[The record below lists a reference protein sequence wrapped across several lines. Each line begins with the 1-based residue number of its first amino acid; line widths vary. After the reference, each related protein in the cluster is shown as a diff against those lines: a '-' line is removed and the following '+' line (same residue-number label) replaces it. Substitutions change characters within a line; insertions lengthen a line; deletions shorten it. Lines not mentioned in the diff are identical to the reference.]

1 LILLIHIRVIDL
13 KLAKEGH
20 HIISVDINL
29 EVAKKTE
36 PGRLP
41 DPVFYQNLTNLLSGS
56 GLAETIAAVDGLIT
70 AGLERDFGGFT
81 ALGTGGREHLA
92 FTAESAAA
100 AAITLGLPCLSAFG
114 TALWLVGVAF
124 GLEEFL
130 VFSTE
135 RKGSAAIGTRK
146 GFFLKTHW
154 TTSSLKLLVSV
165 LVIQHLRE
173 FRLRGS

>member
-1 LILLIHIRVIDL
+1 MILLIHIRVIDL

-41 DPVFYQNLTNLLSGS
+41 DPVFYQNLTNLIGGS
-56 GLAETIAAVDGLIT
+56 CLAETIAAVDGLIT

-100 AAITLGLPCLSAFG
+100 ITLGLPCLSAFG

-130 VFSTE
+130 VFSAE
-135 RKGSAAIGTRK
+135 CKGSAAIGTCK
-146 GFFLKTHW
+146 GFILKTHW
-154 TTSSLKLLVSV
+154 MASSLKLLVSV